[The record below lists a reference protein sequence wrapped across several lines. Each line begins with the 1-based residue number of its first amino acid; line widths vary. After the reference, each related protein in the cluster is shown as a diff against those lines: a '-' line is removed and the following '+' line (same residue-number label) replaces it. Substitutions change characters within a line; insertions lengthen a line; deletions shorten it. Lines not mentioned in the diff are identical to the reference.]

1 MRVVSTYGLLSVLL
15 AAVAASTPAAASTA
29 NGGPRLGLV
38 DQRPLIVRGTGFI
51 AGERVVVRLAA
62 GRAWTRS
69 AVARST
75 GAFSVRFAASL
86 TDCQRFTVRAV
97 GDLGSHARLHSGIRT
112 YCATPDPSV
121 TAASGPQ
128 H

>member
-1 MRVVSTYGLLSVLL
+1 MRVVSTCGLLSVLL

-29 NGGPRLGLV
+29 NGPRLGLV

-112 YCATPDPSV
+112 YCSPPDPSV
-121 TAASGPQ
+121 TAVSGLQ